1 MTPIEPGFANRENM
15 PDQGKLS
22 LYAELIRA
30 WAPKLDLV
38 SPQDLNRL
46 EERHIHDSLRVLGL
60 VMAAP
65 EGPCCDVGSGAG
77 LPGIPLAVASGRHWR
92 LLEPR
97 SRRAAFLEEVVREL
111 ELDCE
116 VLRQTAEQAS
126 RSGLTHAVATA
137 RALAPPAEA
146 FGLIMPLVAPGGVG
160 IVFHGPGAKL
170 PAAAESWS
178 DGIATLALTSQE
190 EQ

>member
-1 MTPIEPGFANRENM
+1 M

-22 LYAELIRA
+22 LYADLIRA

-38 SPQDLNRL
+38 SPQDLPRL
-46 EERHIHDSLRVLGL
+46 EERHIRDSLRVLDL
-60 VMAAP
+60 VVGAP

-77 LPGIPLAVASGRHWR
+77 LPGIPLAIASGRHWC

-97 SRRAAFLEEVVREL
+97 SRRAAFLEEAVREL
-111 ELDCE
+111 DLDCE
-116 VLRQTAEQAS
+116 VVRQTAEQAT
-126 RSGLTHAVATA
+126 RAGLKHSLATA
-137 RALAPPAEA
+137 RALAPPVEA
-146 FGLIMPLVAPGGVG
+146 FGLIMPLVDPGGVG

-170 PAAAESWS
+170 PAAAETWS

>member
-1 MTPIEPGFANRENM
+1 M
-15 PDQGKLS
+15 PDQGKLD

-38 SPQDLNRL
+38 SPQDLPRL
-46 EERHIHDSLRVLGL
+46 EERHLLDSLRVLDL
-60 VMAAP
+60 VAGAP

-77 LPGIPLAVASGRHWR
+77 LPGIPLAIASGRHWR

-97 SRRAAFLEEVVREL
+97 SRRAAFLEEVVREVD
-111 ELDCE
+111 LDCE
-116 VLRQTAEQAS
+116 VLRMTAQEAAKE
-126 RSGLTHAVATA
+126 GLRHVVATA
-137 RALAPPAEA
+137 RALAPPIEA
-146 FGLIMPLVAPGGVG
+146 FALIVPLVTPGGRA

-170 PAAAESWS
+170 PATAETWS

>member
-1 MTPIEPGFANRENM
+1 M

-22 LYAELIRA
+22 LYAELIRT
-30 WAPKLDLV
+30 WAPRLDLV
-38 SPQDLNRL
+38 SPHDLTRL
-46 EERHIHDSLRVLGL
+46 EERHLHDSLRVLDL
-60 VMAAP
+60 VVGAP

-77 LPGIPLAVASGRHWR
+77 LPGIPLAIASGRPWR

-111 ELDCE
+111 DLDCD
-116 VLRQTAEQAS
+116 VLRITAEQAATQS
-126 RSGLTHAVATA
+126 LKHAVVTA
-137 RALAPPAEA
+137 RALAPPIASFE
-146 FGLIMPLVAPGGVG
+146 LIMPLVSPGGLG

-170 PAAAESWS
+170 PAAARTWS